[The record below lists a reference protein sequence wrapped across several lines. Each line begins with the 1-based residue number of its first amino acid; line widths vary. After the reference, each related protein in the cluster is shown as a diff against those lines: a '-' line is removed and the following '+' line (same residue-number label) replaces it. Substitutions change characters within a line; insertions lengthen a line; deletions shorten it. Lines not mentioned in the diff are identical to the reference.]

1 MQIAKFGVNKSEANK
16 ECMKL
21 SLQVLQFS
29 ESTQYVLSI
38 DNREYLLW
46 RKFFGEKYLLNCCLW
61 KRIFAGVLLKR
72 VKQ

>member
-46 RKFFGEKYLLNCCLW
+46 RKFLREKYLLNCCLW
-61 KRIFAGVLLKR
+61 KRIFAGVLLNN

>member
-38 DNREYLLW
+38 NNREYLLW
-46 RKFFGEKYLLNCCLW
+46 RKFLREKYLLNCCFW
-61 KRIFAGVLLKR
+61 KRIFAGVLLNS

>member
-38 DNREYLLW
+38 DNREYLL
-46 RKFFGEKYLLNCCLW
+46 
-61 KRIFAGVLLKR
+61 
-72 VKQ
+72 

>member
-38 DNREYLLW
+38 DNGEYLLW
-46 RKFFGEKYLLNCCLW
+46 RNFCGKNICSIAVCGNVFLRGCY
-61 KRIFAGVLLKR
+61 
-72 VKQ
+72 